1 MRKRYQK
8 KFEDL
13 LSKHKNNSR
22 LKDLGNY
29 FFTSEITFEDF
40 VAGEML
46 NFLKNCSD
54 DFQRLTDEQISTK
67 IQYAK
72 KFDDSLNIKKLEA
85 KFKSQYP
92 KKPMTT
98 PLTAAQLPNTDT
110 KPQTWWNFSCL
121 GR

>member
-1 MRKRYQK
+1 MPSMRKRYQK

-72 KFDDSLNIKKLEA
+72 KFDDSLNIKKL
-85 KFKSQYP
+85 
-92 KKPMTT
+92 
-98 PLTAAQLPNTDT
+98 
-110 KPQTWWNFSCL
+110 
-121 GR
+121 